1 MMRSLTAI
9 SILLIC
15 ISAQNPLDA
24 QSYHTKSGKALKAY
38 NEGLNAYDFIDFQKA
53 ELEFREAISTD
64 EGFYEAYMMLGELMS
79 KQRRYSEASGFYR
92 KAVRIDSLFFKPV
105 FFSLGMAE
113 MQTPWFISMLTWHSP
128 GCRKRIRLLR
138 GRM

>member
-53 ELEFREAISTD
+53 ELEFKEAISTD

-92 KAVRIDSLFFKPV
+92 KAVRIDSLFFKPR
-105 FFSLGMAE
+105 LCKR
-113 MQTPWFISMLTWHSP
+113 P
-128 GCRKRIRLLR
+128 GSFQCLPGTVRDVGKEYACCEEECEEL
-138 GRM
+138 